1 MAGGGSLNDYEAL
14 TASLGG
20 QDVEDADFD
29 TAEDEKRKAGLQVA
43 MRVLNKQLT
52 ISEAAEIINMLGLR
66 PGDDCGP
73 SLAPGVAFN
82 PSTTLD
88 PKGN

>member
-20 QDVEDADFD
+20 QDVEDVDFD
-29 TAEDEKRKAGLQVA
+29 TAEDEKHKAGIQVA

-52 ISEAAEIINMLGLR
+52 IAEAAEIVNMLGLR
-66 PGDDCGP
+66 PGDDPGP
-73 SLAPGVAFN
+73 SLSPGVAFN

>member
-20 QDVEDADFD
+20 QDVKDDDFD
-29 TAEDEKRKAGLQVA
+29 TAEGEKRKAGLQVA

-52 ISEAAEIINMLGLR
+52 IKQAAEIVNMLGLR
-66 PGDDCGP
+66 PGDNNGP
-73 SLAPGVAFN
+73 MLTPAKAFN
-82 PSTTLD
+82 PSMD
-88 PKGN
+88 PKGDR